1 MLKLLLSLCFMWSSV
16 AYAQVIYGDTPEQR
30 ETGVY
35 KSVYIIRTYPDA
47 PAEVVKEQPTS
58 DGEITVTTCVETDNG
73 CEPSRHF
80 ITTIT
85 ERDV

>member
-1 MLKLLLSLCFMWSSV
+1 MLKLLLSLFLCTPCF
-16 AYAQVIYGDTPEQR
+16 AQVIYGPTPEQR